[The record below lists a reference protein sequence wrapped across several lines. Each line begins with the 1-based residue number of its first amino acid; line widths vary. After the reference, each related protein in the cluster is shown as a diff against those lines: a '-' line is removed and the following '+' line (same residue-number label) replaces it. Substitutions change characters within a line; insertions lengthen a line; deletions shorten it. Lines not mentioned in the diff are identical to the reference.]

1 MAVVDAHGDFAGFGL
16 LQAAQAPEGGEEL
29 VDEHFFGDADGEV
42 VFAQAL
48 VDGGEFIGVFLDMI
62 AADEDFGGEDAVFE
76 GVHFGGVASGR
87 GFGAG
92 GFFGVGLVGGDLGW
106 GG

>member
-1 MAVVDAHGDFAGFGL
+1 MAFVDAHGDFAGFGL
-16 LQAAQAPEGGEEL
+16 LQAAQAPESGDDL

-48 VDGGEFIGVFLDMI
+48 VDGGEFIGVFLDVF

-76 GVHFGGVASGR
+76 GVHFGGVASGL

-92 GFFGVGLVGGDLGW
+92 GFFGVFFIGGDFGLG
-106 GG
+106 G